1 VAADIRL
8 VAAIRLFRT
17 STFQIAILY
26 LAVFGATLVSVLGF
40 IYWSTSDLIDRQMN
54 KTIHAE
60 IRGLSEQYRDEGLTR
75 LIEVVHERSRRNDDL
90 ENVYLLTDP
99 FYRRLAGNLENWP
112 QEPEINEGWA
122 KIRLRRKADPE
133 RTERNFRARLFELS
147 DGFHLLVGRDTEAHG
162 NFRRIME
169 EGFAWALIPVLLV
182 GLGGGILVGRYALRR
197 VDAVAATSHEIVSG
211 DLARRV
217 PLSGSGDEFD
227 RLAGS
232 INEMLDQIDM
242 LMTGMRVVTD
252 SLAHDLR
259 SPLTRAKGGI
269 EFALRG
275 ETDVETCRHALEQTA
290 AELDTILRT
299 FEALIN
305 IATAETGMSRLTIT
319 ELDLSGLVL
328 DLFEMYQPIAEDAGL
343 ELIPEIAQA
352 VTVTGHRQMLGHA
365 IANLLDN
372 AVKFTPRGGRIV
384 ISLEGSSGGA
394 DLRVTDDGPGIPAEQ
409 RKNVLERFVRLDG
422 SRTTPGSG
430 LGLSLVAAVAR
441 LHGATL
447 TLADNGPGLVV
458 DLAFSSR

>member
-1 VAADIRL
+1 MPAT
-8 VAAIRLFRT
+8 RLFRT
-17 STFQIAILY
+17 STFQIAVLY
-26 LAVFGATLVSVLGF
+26 LALFGATLVGVLGF

-75 LIEVVHERSRRNDDL
+75 LIEVVRERSRRNDDL

-99 FYRRLAGNLENWP
+99 FYRPLAGNLVSWP
-112 QEPEINEGWA
+112 REPEIKDSWA
-122 KIRLRRKADPE
+122 EIRLRLKADPE
-133 RTERNFRARLFELS
+133 HTERKFRARLFDLP
-147 DGFHLLVGRDTEAHG
+147 DGFRLLVGRDTEARG

-169 EGFAWALIPVLLV
+169 EGVAWSLIPVLLV

-227 RLAGS
+227 RLART

-269 EFALRG
+269 ELALRG
-275 ETDVETCRHALEQTA
+275 EKDAETYRQALEQTTV
-290 AELDTILRT
+290 ELDAILRT

-305 IATAETGMSRLTIT
+305 IAEAEAGMNRLAMT
-319 ELDLSGLVL
+319 ELDLSGLML

-352 VTVTGHRQMLGHA
+352 VKVTGHRQMLGQA

-384 ISLEGSSGGA
+384 IALEGGSDGPV
-394 DLRVTDDGPGIPAEQ
+394 LRVTDDGPGIPAAQ
-409 RKNVLERFVRLDG
+409 RENVLQRFVRLDS
-422 SRTTPGSG
+422 SRNTAGSG

-441 LHGATL
+441 LHGAAL
-447 TLADNGPGLVV
+447 VLGDNQPGLTV
-458 DLAFSSR
+458 DLAFPPR